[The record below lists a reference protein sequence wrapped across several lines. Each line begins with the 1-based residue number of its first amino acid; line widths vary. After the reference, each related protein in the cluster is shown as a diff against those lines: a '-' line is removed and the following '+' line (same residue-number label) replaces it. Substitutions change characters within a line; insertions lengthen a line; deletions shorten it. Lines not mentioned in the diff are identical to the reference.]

1 MHGCTFKFGAILT
14 EMTMLKKNMYLI
26 FWDRRINVIARD
38 ASTKSEKRGKEE
50 RKMKISNTRLRRWG
64 RENLTVLSY
73 LSICFSVLNAIGK
86 SCLES
91 PRATSRSTRTSS

>member
-38 ASTKSEKRGKEE
+38 ASTKSEKRVKEE
-50 RKMKISNTRLRRWG
+50 RKLKIENTRLRR
-64 RENLTVLSY
+64 
-73 LSICFSVLNAIGK
+73 
-86 SCLES
+86 
-91 PRATSRSTRTSS
+91 

>member
-38 ASTKSEKRGKEE
+38 ASTKSEKRVKEE
-50 RKMKISNTRLRRWG
+50 RKLKIENTRLRRWG

-73 LSICFSVLNAIGK
+73 L
-86 SCLES
+86 
-91 PRATSRSTRTSS
+91 R

>member
-38 ASTKSEKRGKEE
+38 ASTKSEKRVKEE
-50 RKMKISNTRLRRWG
+50 RKLKIENTRLRRWG
-64 RENLTVLSY
+64 RENLTSLPYLRIY
-73 LSICFSVLNAIGK
+73 LSGLN
-86 SCLES
+86 
-91 PRATSRSTRTSS
+91 STMFEI